1 MIHTT
6 AHIISKTSMAVRKM
20 QIRETQIRMEAK
32 IIISMDK
39 VTDSRHRIMD
49 SSIRDII
56 SRITSME

>member
-1 MIHTT
+1 
-6 AHIISKTSMAVRKM
+6 M
-20 QIRETQIRMEAK
+20 QTRETQIRIEAK